1 MDNRSFSYLPGA
13 LVINVPEIDAQHA
26 DIFERLASL
35 KVSCIDHNAYMQEEA
50 DELFVTLVE
59 HFETEARLAREAG
72 VDFRRHGEK
81 HLAMLHGIRKRL
93 DEMEHPEADVY
104 GLIRYIEY
112 WLERHIREEDK
123 WFAKS
128 LGASGFSGV
137 AQAHAEVWR
146 SQDGAC

>member
-1 MDNRSFSYLPGA
+1 MDSRSFSYLPGA
-13 LVINVPEIDAQHA
+13 LLINVPEIDAQHA
-26 DIFERLASL
+26 DLFERLASL
-35 KVSCIDHNAYMQEEA
+35 KISCIEHNAYMQEEA

-59 HFETEARLAREAG
+59 HCETEERLAREAG

-104 GLIRYIEY
+104 GVIRYIEY
-112 WLERHIREEDK
+112 WLERHIREEDTLLG
-123 WFAKS
+123 KS
-128 LGASGFSGV
+128 LGASAFGGV
-137 AQAHAEVWR
+137 VQAHAGMWL